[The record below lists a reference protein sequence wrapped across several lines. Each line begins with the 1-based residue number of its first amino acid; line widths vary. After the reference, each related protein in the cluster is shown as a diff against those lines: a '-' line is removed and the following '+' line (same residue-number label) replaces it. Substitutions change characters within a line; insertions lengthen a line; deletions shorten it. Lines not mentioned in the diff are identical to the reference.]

1 MPMARGARRSFDIW
15 PGYVDVLS
23 TLLMVIIFVL
33 MVFVIAQFFLT
44 DALSGRDR
52 ALERLNQRI
61 AEIAEL
67 LAMEQASNEDLR
79 TDLAELSA
87 ELQASIRQ
95 RDSLQAQIAGL
106 DEAHR
111 DEVAQLLADI
121 AALESLRDELAEEL
135 LASQTDSAQQL
146 AAQEKLTEEAQR
158 QVELMNRQL
167 LALRQQLARLAV
179 ALEASEAEAAEKDVQ
194 IVDLGN
200 RLNAALA
207 SRVEELARYRSEFFG
222 RLREILGEREDIS
235 IVGDRFVFKSDVLF
249 DTASADLGIE
259 GRAQVARIAAALMQI
274 ANEIPS
280 EIDWVLRVDGHT
292 DSRPIRSPIYA
303 SNWELSTARA
313 ISVVEYM
320 IEQGLPPERL
330 AAGGFGEYQPLDTG
344 TTEEAYR
351 LNRRIELR
359 LDQR

>member
-1 MPMARGARRSFDIW
+1 MPMATRARRGFDIW

-52 ALERLNQRI
+52 ALDRLNQRI
-61 AEIAEL
+61 SELSEL
-67 LAMEQASNEDLR
+67 LALEQSSNEELR
-79 TDLAELSA
+79 LNLAELSA
-87 ELQASIRQ
+87 ELQASIGQ
-95 RDSLQAQIAGL
+95 RDSLQAQIANL
-106 DEAHR
+106 DEAQR
-111 DEVAQLLADI
+111 DEVAKLLADI
-121 AALESLRDELAEEL
+121 AALESLRDELSEEL
-135 LASQTDSAQQL
+135 LASQSGIAEQEQL
-146 AAQEKLTEEAQR
+146 TEAAQRE
-158 QVELMNRQL
+158 VELLNRQL
-167 LALRQQLARLAV
+167 LALRQQLARL
-179 ALEASEAEAAEKDVQ
+179 SEALDVSEAKAAEQEVQ
-194 IVDLGN
+194 IIDLGT

-207 SRVEELARYRSEFFG
+207 GKVEELASYRSEFFG
-222 RLREILGEREDIS
+222 RLRQILGEREDIA
-235 IVGDRFVFKSDVLF
+235 IVGDRFVFKADVLF
-249 DTASADLGIE
+249 DTASAELNTE
-259 GRAQVARIAAALMQI
+259 GRGQVARIAAALMQI
-274 ANEIPS
+274 SNEIPA

-292 DSRPIRSPIYA
+292 DRRPIRSSIYA

-330 AAGGFGEYQPLDTG
+330 AAGGFGEYQPLDTAD
-344 TTEEAYR
+344 TEDAYR